1 MKRLNVIDLFAG
13 AGGLSE
19 GILQSENMNILAHV
33 EWEKPMV
40 DVLRYRLSQ
49 KWGESID
56 EAKTKVIHFD
66 IQRTEELLDG
76 HININDKFAES
87 NSKIF
92 LEGGL
97 HKIIGDNKVDVVVGG
112 PPCQAY
118 SIAGRAQDKNGMKED
133 YRNYLFMSFAKVVSD
148 LKPKVFVFENV
159 PGILSAKPHGIN
171 VTEEIY
177 NEFEKI
183 GYQILDPEHLKNAVF
198 NTAYFGVPQSRR
210 RVVIFGVRKGS
221 KVALDSLY
229 DTLRSFEDHEHI
241 ATVRDAIGDFPK
253 IYPLDEPIKVGKKNQ
268 SHELIHCD
276 MTGHVARF
284 TNKKNQQIF
293 REWVEDN
300 LNTLS
305 TEEKNAYYFKKTG
318 HKSNHPKYRSLNWNE
333 PSPTVVAHL
342 YKDGYM
348 FIHPD
353 SEQARSITIRE
364 AATLMGFPKDY
375 QFDVTESYA
384 FKMIGNAVPV
394 GFAKYIGLTLHKVLD
409 N

>member
-171 VTEEIY
+171 VTE
-177 NEFEKI
+177 
-183 GYQILDPEHLKNAVF
+183 
-198 NTAYFGVPQSRR
+198 
-210 RVVIFGVRKGS
+210 
-221 KVALDSLY
+221 
-229 DTLRSFEDHEHI
+229 
-241 ATVRDAIGDFPK
+241 
-253 IYPLDEPIKVGKKNQ
+253 
-268 SHELIHCD
+268 
-276 MTGHVARF
+276 
-284 TNKKNQQIF
+284 
-293 REWVEDN
+293 
-300 LNTLS
+300 
-305 TEEKNAYYFKKTG
+305 
-318 HKSNHPKYRSLNWNE
+318 
-333 PSPTVVAHL
+333 
-342 YKDGYM
+342 
-348 FIHPD
+348 
-353 SEQARSITIRE
+353 
-364 AATLMGFPKDY
+364 
-375 QFDVTESYA
+375 
-384 FKMIGNAVPV
+384 
-394 GFAKYIGLTLHKVLD
+394 
-409 N
+409 